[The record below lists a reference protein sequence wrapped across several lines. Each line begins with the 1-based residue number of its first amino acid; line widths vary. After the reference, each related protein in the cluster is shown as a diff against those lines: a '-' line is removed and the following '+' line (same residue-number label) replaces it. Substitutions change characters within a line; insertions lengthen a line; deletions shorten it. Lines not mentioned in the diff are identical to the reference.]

1 VTDLFTEVD
10 EQLRSERLRTMAIK
24 VAPWA
29 IGLLIAVLAGI
40 AGYHFWRD
48 HSAGREAKASE
59 QYAAAM
65 ETLAA
70 GNNDKAFQAFGAV
83 AQSAPAGYKSLALMQ
98 QGALRVAA
106 GKGAEAVALY
116 DAAAKAA
123 QDPMIEDAAKLK
135 AAMVLMDTAPLKDVK
150 ARLTPLVAEGRP
162 YRPEAMEALAFAR
175 LGAGDL
181 KRARD
186 DFSVI
191 AIMPGASETARGR
204 AAAAK
209 ALIDS
214 GSAKQVPAVVKAAA
228 ALGAASGSPTVSGAG
243 AAPAPQPSTSGTP

>member
-1 VTDLFTEVD
+1 VTDLFSEVD
-10 EQLRSERLRTMAIK
+10 EELRSERLRTMAIK

-29 IGLLIAVLAGI
+29 VGLLIAILAGI

-59 QYAAAM
+59 QYAAAL
-65 ETLAA
+65 ETLTA

-83 AQSAPAGYKSLALMQ
+83 AKDAPAGYKSLALMQ
-98 QGALRVAA
+98 QAALRLAA
-106 GKGAEAVALY
+106 GKPAEAVALY
-116 DAAAKAA
+116 DEAAKAA
-123 QDPMIEDAAKLK
+123 QDPMIEDAARLK
-135 AAMVLMDTAPLKDVK
+135 AAMALMDTAPPKDVE
-150 ARLTPLVAEGRP
+150 ARLTPLVAEDRP

-175 LGAGDL
+175 LAAGDL
-181 KRARD
+181 TRARD

-191 AIMPGASETARGR
+191 AIMPGASETSRGR

-228 ALGAASGSPTVSGAG
+228 AVASAGGSPTVPAAG